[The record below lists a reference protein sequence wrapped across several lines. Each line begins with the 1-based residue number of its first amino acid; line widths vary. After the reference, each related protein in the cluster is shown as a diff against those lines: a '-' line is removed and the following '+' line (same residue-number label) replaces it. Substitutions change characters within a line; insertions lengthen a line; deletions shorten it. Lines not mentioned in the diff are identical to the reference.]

1 LHKQKSCGIIL
12 DGGLCHDPPEIE
24 NKNKMNIF
32 LKGGHEN
39 DLQQEEH

>member
-1 LHKQKSCGIIL
+1 MLN
-12 DGGLCHDPPEIE
+12 GGLCHDLPRHRQKI
-24 NKNKMNIF
+24 KMNIF